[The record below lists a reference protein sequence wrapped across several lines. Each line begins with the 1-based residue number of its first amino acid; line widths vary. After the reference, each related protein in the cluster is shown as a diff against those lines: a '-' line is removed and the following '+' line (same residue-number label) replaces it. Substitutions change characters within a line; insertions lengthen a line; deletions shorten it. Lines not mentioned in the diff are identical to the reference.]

1 MVGLVIVSHSG
12 KIADGIRE
20 LALQVA
26 DATGQIIAAGGME
39 DGTIGTD
46 AVRIADAIRAADGGD
61 GVAVLADIGS
71 SIMSAEM
78 AIELLEEEN
87 IDVRIAD
94 APVVEGAVA
103 AAVEANCGSC
113 LADVIRAA
121 EETRDLRKL

>member
-12 KIADGIRE
+12 KIAEGIRE

-26 DATGQIIAAGGME
+26 DTTGQIIAAGGME

-46 AVRIADAIRAADGGD
+46 AFRIADAIRAADGGN

-78 AIELLEEEN
+78 AIELLEGEI

-103 AAVEANCGSC
+103 AAVEANCGSS
-113 LADVIRAA
+113 LAEVIRAA
-121 EETRDLRKL
+121 EETRDFRKL

>member
-1 MVGLVIVSHSG
+1 MVGLVIVSHSCRL
-12 KIADGIRE
+12 AEGIRE

-26 DATGQIIAAGGME
+26 AASGQIIAAGGME
-39 DGTIGTD
+39 DGSIGTD
-46 AVRIADAIRAADGGD
+46 AVRIADAIRAADGGA

-87 IDVRIAD
+87 ISVRIAD
-94 APVVEGAVA
+94 APIVEGAVA
-103 AAVEANCGSC
+103 AAVEANCGSS

-121 EETRDLRKL
+121 EETRDFRKL

>member
-12 KIADGIRE
+12 KIAEGIRE

-78 AIELLEEEN
+78 AIELLEGEN

-103 AAVEANCGSC
+103 AAVEANCGSS
-113 LADVIRAA
+113 LADVIRTA
-121 EETRDLRKL
+121 EETRNFRKL